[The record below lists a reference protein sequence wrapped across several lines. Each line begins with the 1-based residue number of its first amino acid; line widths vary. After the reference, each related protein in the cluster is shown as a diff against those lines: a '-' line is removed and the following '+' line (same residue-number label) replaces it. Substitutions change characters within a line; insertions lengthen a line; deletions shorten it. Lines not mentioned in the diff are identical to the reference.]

1 VASALVS
8 GASSGIGRAIAEG
21 LAADGLDVTGLSRT
35 PASVALPGV
44 TAVACDV
51 TREADCVAAVAAHV
65 ERCGGVDV
73 LVNSAGVLALGASDA
88 LDAADLDRQLA
99 VNVRGVA
106 ILTRE
111 ALPHLAAR
119 GGLVVNLAS
128 VLGLEGAGG
137 WAAYAASK
145 HAVVG
150 YTRSLNDEL
159 AGRVRA
165 TALCPSYV
173 ETPMNTALRPHDRE
187 RLIRPGDMLEA
198 VRFLRRLS
206 PQCLVP
212 ELEVRLVE
220 PPAQPST

>member
-1 VASALVS
+1 MRSALVS

-21 LAADGLDVTGLSRT
+21 LAADGFDVTGLSRQ
-35 PASVALPGV
+35 PATIDVSGV
-44 TAVACDV
+44 TPVECDV

-65 ERCGGVDV
+65 ARAGGLDV
-73 LVNSAGVLALGASDA
+73 LVSSAGVLALGPADG

-99 VNVRGVA
+99 VNVRGLVLLA
-106 ILTRE
+106 RE

-150 YTRSLNDEL
+150 YTRSLNDEYG
-159 AGRVRA
+159 GRVRA

-173 ETPMNTALRPHDRE
+173 ETPMNAAIRPEGRE
-187 RLIRPGDMLEA
+187 RMIRPGDMLEA
-198 VRFLRRLS
+198 VRFLLRLS

-212 ELEVRLVE
+212 ELEVRRVE
-220 PPAQPST
+220 PA